1 MGDNL
6 NNTKTIVAASLL
18 SADFAELGR
27 DCKRAADSGCD
38 WLHFDI
44 MDGLFV
50 PSISFGDPVLKT
62 VGQIAEIPIDVHMM
76 VTEPVRYVERY
87 AALGAAGITVHVE
100 ACEDVAATLKA
111 IHAQGIRAG
120 ISLKP
125 GTPAEAVYPYLE
137 DVDMVLVMT
146 VEPGFGG
153 QAFMPDMLPKI
164 RAIRAALAERGL
176 DTDIEVDGGINGE
189 TAHLVREAGANVLVS
204 RSYLFAAEDMSS
216 AVKSLK

>member
-1 MGDNL
+1 M

-100 ACEDVAATLKA
+100 ACEDVAATLKT

-204 RSYLFAAEDMSS
+204 GSYLFAAEDMSS
-216 AVKSLK
+216 AVRSLK

>member
-1 MGDNL
+1 M

-27 DCKRAADSGCD
+27 DCKRAAEAGCD

-50 PSISFGDPVLKT
+50 PSISFGGPVLKT
-62 VGQIAEIPIDVHMM
+62 VGRIAELPIDVHMM
-76 VTEPVRYVERY
+76 VTEPVRYLERY

-100 ACEDVAATLKA
+100 ACEDVSATLKA

-125 GTPAEAVYPYLE
+125 ATPAEAVFPYLD

-164 RAIRAALAERGL
+164 RDIRAALDERGL

-204 RSYLFAAEDMSS
+204 GSYLFAAEDMSA
-216 AVKSLK
+216 AVASLK